1 MRASRISLFVLQ
13 LPPRFR
19 RVAPFHSHAQAIC
32 SELGRERAE
41 REGTN
46 PLRLCEPD
54 FAKKKLLSLRFPFV
68 EKVFYKKRRR
78 RDNYR

>member
-1 MRASRISLFVLQ
+1 MRASRNSLFVLQ

-41 REGTN
+41 RERTN

-54 FAKKKLLSLRFPFV
+54 FAKRKKKVALPPLSLCGKSV
-68 EKVFYKKRRR
+68 R
-78 RDNYR
+78 RDEEAT

>member
-54 FAKKKLLSLRFPFV
+54 FAKKINKKVALPPLSLCGKSVLRK
-68 EKVFYKKRRR
+68 EEAT
-78 RDNYR
+78 